1 MNIRIEVETRS
12 VYGNTLI
19 YPVNDAAKA
28 VARIAGTK
36 TLSPIVIKNLRELGM
51 EVVECF
57 TATVTA

>member
-28 VARIAGTK
+28 VAKLAGTK
-36 TLSPIVIKNLRELGM
+36 TISQAAIKDLREMGFD
-51 EVVECF
+51 EVETF
-57 TATVTA
+57 TAKVTA